1 MNSNTKVFKPFFYT
15 KMNKMKFCPK
25 CGAILVKKDDK
36 WVCPKGDYKTS
47 EKIKLESKETPEKVK
62 IDVLKEGE
70 SNVYPTVS
78 VTCPK
83 CGNNK
88 AYFFSVQTRAGDEAE
103 TRFFT
108 CTKCKHRWREYS

>member
-1 MNSNTKVFKPFFYT
+1 
-15 KMNKMKFCPK
+15 MNKMKFCPK